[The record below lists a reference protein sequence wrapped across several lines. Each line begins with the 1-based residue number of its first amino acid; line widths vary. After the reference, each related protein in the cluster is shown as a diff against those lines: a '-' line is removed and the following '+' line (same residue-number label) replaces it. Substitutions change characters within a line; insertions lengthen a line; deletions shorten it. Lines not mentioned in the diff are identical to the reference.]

1 MISPSD
7 RCDLR
12 GVECACDPT
21 HCAVQ
26 PQTTPAPVPRFTVR
40 DQLIIISFGFAMMA
54 IGYLALSEADR
65 QFKAQDLRNQ
75 EQVTTWK
82 R

>member
-1 MISPSD
+1 MTSLGNCGFRQAS
-7 RCDLR
+7 
-12 GVECACDPT
+12 ECGCT
-21 HCAVQ
+21 IRCAVQ

-65 QFKAQDLRNQ
+65 QFKAADEYRQ
-75 EQVTTWK
+75 EGSVKW
-82 R
+82 

>member
-1 MISPSD
+1 MISCSLKTLNECPRPCTT
-7 RCDLR
+7 RC
-12 GVECACDPT
+12 V
-21 HCAVQ
+21 VQ
-26 PQTTPAPVPRFTVR
+26 PQTTPAPVPRFTIR

-65 QFKAQDLRNQ
+65 QFKAENLRNQ